1 MTDAIAHAKET
12 ESAYLAGVSGNLRT
26 AGGRI
31 VSGTQFKREDR
42 DQAEKIRALMADRR
56 VYDRDKFSSLPHNKS
71 VTIRGYERRW
81 FFWNKVRSVTIAGVL
96 SPTADLLDGA
106 DEEMPVTRSQLV
118 DYVSGLIT
126 DLGAPH
132 LIGVCAPSGF
142 EKDVWDSPP
151 EMGNVKLILV
161 EPRED
166 GGWRVESGDP
176 NLDRRLIKLFDPE
189 DVMAKL
195 GRVKRE
201 IKSRSADLL
210 TGSLSAEKMAKEMG
224 LPVPLIANAFEQV
237 AAEIPDLHVSKKSGV
252 ATLFRGVPS
261 ATYEE
266 ERSMSITDW
275 IRSLFSKVGDETNKI
290 NVLAERRAALSSRL
304 DRMYEDIG
312 ELEKKESKLVE
323 EGKASSSK
331 VTRIRLAGQI
341 ERLRKDITRFNTT
354 ASMLSKQIN
363 IISTHIHNLE
373 MSQTGA
379 MAELPTSDE
388 LAEAAV
394 GAEEMLEQLNASDD
408 LVSTFEVGMAES
420 ALSDTQA
427 DIMKEFEASDV
438 PEKAA
443 GEKSAPSSES
453 EQNRTTPERS
463 AEQKSRNAQAE

>member
-1 MTDAIAHAKET
+1 MSDAISHAKET

-42 DQAEKIRALMADRR
+42 DQAEKIRAVMADRR
-56 VYDRDKFSSLPHNKS
+56 VYDRDQFNRLPHNQS
-71 VTIRGYERRW
+71 VTVRGYERRW
-81 FFWNKVRSVTIAGVL
+81 FFWNRVRSVTIAGVL
-96 SPTADLLDGA
+96 APTQDLLDSP
-106 DEEMPVTRSQLV
+106 DEQLPVSRAQLV
-118 DYVSGLIT
+118 EYVSGLIT
-126 DLGAPH
+126 NAGAPH

-142 EKDVWDSPP
+142 EKDAWDSPP
-151 EMGNVKLILV
+151 EMGNVKLVLIA
-161 EPRED
+161 PRDD
-166 GGWRVESGDP
+166 GGWRVEGADP

-195 GRVKRE
+195 GRVKKE

-210 TGSLSAEKMAKEMG
+210 TGSLSADSLAKEMG
-224 LPVPLIANAFEQV
+224 LPVPLVANAFEQIAHEV
-237 AAEIPDLHVSKKSGV
+237 PELHVSKKSGV
-252 ATLFRGVPS
+252 ATLFRGVAS
-261 ATYEE
+261 ASYEE
-266 ERSMSITDW
+266 DKSMSITEW
-275 IRSLFSKVGDETNKI
+275 IRSLFSKDGDETNKI

-304 DRMYEDIG
+304 DQMYEDIG
-312 ELEKKESKLVE
+312 ALEKKEAKLVE

-341 ERLRKDITRFNTT
+341 ERLRKDIQRFNTT

-373 MSQTGA
+373 MSQTGS

-408 LVSTFEVGMAES
+408 LVSSLEVGMAES

-427 DIMKEFEASDV
+427 DILAEFEASDAPAEKTDSTAARSDAERSKSS
-438 PEKAA
+438 PE
-443 GEKSAPSSES
+443 P
-453 EQNRTTPERS
+453 S

>member
-1 MTDAIAHAKET
+1 MSDAISHAKET

-42 DQAEKIRALMADRR
+42 DQAEKIRAVMADRR
-56 VYDRDKFSSLPHNKS
+56 VYDRDQFNRLPHNQS
-71 VTIRGYERRW
+71 VTVRGYERRW
-81 FFWNKVRSVTIAGVL
+81 FFWNRVRSVTIAGVL
-96 SPTADLLDGA
+96 APTQDLLDA
-106 DEEMPVTRSQLV
+106 PDEQLPVSRAQLV
-118 DYVSGLIT
+118 EYVSGLIT
-126 DLGAPH
+126 NAGAPH

-151 EMGNVKLILV
+151 EMGNVKLILI
-161 EPRED
+161 EPRGD
-166 GGWRVESGDP
+166 GGWRVEAADP

-195 GRVKRE
+195 GRVKKE

-210 TGSLSAEKMAKEMG
+210 TGSLSADSLAKEMG
-224 LPVPLIANAFEQV
+224 LPVPLIANAFEQIAHEV
-237 AAEIPDLHVSKKSGV
+237 PELHVSKKSGV
-252 ATLFRGVPS
+252 ATLFRGVAS
-261 ATYEE
+261 ASYEE
-266 ERSMSITDW
+266 DKSMSITEW
-275 IRSLFSKVGDETNKI
+275 IRSLFSKDGDETNKI

-304 DRMYEDIG
+304 DQMYEDIG
-312 ELEKKESKLVE
+312 ALEKKEAKLVE

-341 ERLRKDITRFNTT
+341 ERLRKDIQRFNTT

-373 MSQTGA
+373 MSQTGS
-379 MAELPTSDE
+379 MAELPSSDE

-408 LVSTFEVGMAES
+408 LVSSLEVGMAES

-427 DIMKEFEASDV
+427 DILAEFEASDA
-438 PEKAA
+438 PAEKADSA
-443 GEKSAPSSES
+443 AARSDAERSKSSSE
-453 EQNRTTPERS
+453 PS

>member
-1 MTDAIAHAKET
+1 MSDAITHAKET

-26 AGGRI
+26 AGGKI
-31 VSGTQFKREDR
+31 VSGTQLKREDR
-42 DQAEKIRALMADRR
+42 DQGDKVRDLMADRR
-56 VYDRDKFSSLPHNKS
+56 VYDREKFTQLPHNRS
-71 VTIRGYERRW
+71 LTVRGYERYW
-81 FFWNKVRSVTIAGVL
+81 FFWNRVRSVTIAGVL
-96 SPTADLLDGA
+96 APTRDLLDTP
-106 DEEMPVTRSQLV
+106 DEKMPVSRSQLV
-118 DYVSGLIT
+118 DYVTGLIS
-126 DLGAPH
+126 DPGAPH
-132 LIGVCAPSGF
+132 LIGICAPSGF
-142 EKDVWDSPP
+142 EKDVWDNPP
-151 EMGNVKLILV
+151 EMGNVKLVLI
-161 EPRED
+161 EPRDD
-166 GGWRVESGDP
+166 GGWRVEAGDP

-195 GRVKRE
+195 GRVKKE
-201 IKSRSADLL
+201 IQARSADLL
-210 TGSLSAEKMAKEMG
+210 TGSLSAESLAKEMG

-237 AAEIPDLHVSKKSGV
+237 AHEIPELHVSKKSGV

-261 ATYEE
+261 ASYEE

-275 IRSLFSKVGDETNKI
+275 IRSLFSREGDEANKI

-312 ELEKKESKLVE
+312 ELEKKEARLVD

-341 ERLRKDITRFNTT
+341 ERLRKDIQRFNTT

-373 MSQTGA
+373 MSQTGS
-379 MAELPTSDE
+379 MAQLPTSDE

-408 LVSTFEVGMAES
+408 LVSSLEVGMAES

-427 DIMKEFEASDV
+427 DILKEFEASDA
-438 PEKAA
+438 PEKAS
-443 GEKSAPSSES
+443 GESAPRES
-453 EQNRTTPERS
+453 EAGRTTPERS